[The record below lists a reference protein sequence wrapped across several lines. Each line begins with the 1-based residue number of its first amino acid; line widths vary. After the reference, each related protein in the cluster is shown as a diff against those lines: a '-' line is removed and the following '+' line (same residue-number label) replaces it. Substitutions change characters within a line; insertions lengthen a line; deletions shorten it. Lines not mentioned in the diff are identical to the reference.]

1 VDDNSKAPRYRKIFR
16 DIVRGYSECT
26 IFGESL
32 YLKHLSAQDQVDLD
46 IVYDE
51 HLEQALSR
59 GIESKEEILKRIYK
73 DGIWTEEQDKELET
87 LHNFGKQIVANKQE
101 LVLKSQI
108 DAQNVA
114 LKENR
119 EKIAHLEQQRD
130 ALTQSSAEAYASK
143 RANDYYI
150 IKSFYSDESLEE
162 CYFQKNRDFS
172 ELYSEEIKEYINSY
186 NEIFSMF
193 EEKEIQHMILQDFY
207 YIYFPFS
214 DDTVGF
220 FGTPVCNLT
229 YNQLKLIVYTKIFKN
244 IFEKYDN
251 IPDKIRKDPV
261 ALMDYGN
268 VSDEAR
274 DKMQSKYNSNADG
287 STIMNA
293 TDEDYEYAGLEK
305 PSDKAGISL
314 QKAAE
319 QKGGSLSMEDLME
332 LSGHRTE

>member
-1 VDDNSKAPRYRKIFR
+1 MDERKQASEYRKIFR
-16 DIVRGYSECT
+16 DIIRGYSECT
-26 IFGESL
+26 VLNKKL

-46 IVYDE
+46 DVYTE
-51 HLEQALSR
+51 HLEKAIAR
-59 GIESKEEILKRIYK
+59 GVEPEEETLKRVYK
-73 DGIWTEEQDKELET
+73 DGIWTEEKDKELSRLRE
-87 LHNFGKQIVANKQE
+87 FSKQIVKNKQE

-108 DAQNVA
+108 DAQNKA
-114 LKENR
+114 LQDNEDKIKE
-119 EKIAHLEQQRD
+119 LEVQKQSL
-130 ALTQSSAEAYASK
+130 LTSTAESYATK

-150 IKSFYSDESLEE
+150 IRSFYSDKELNDL
-162 CYFQKNRDFS
+162 YFLKDKDFS
-172 ELYSEEIKEYINSY
+172 ELYSEELKEYIDTYNS
-186 NEIFSMF
+186 IFEMF
-193 EEKEIQHMILQDFY
+193 DEAKIQEMILQEFY

-220 FGTPVCNLT
+220 FGRPVVELT

-251 IPDKIRKDPV
+251 IPEKIRKNPS

-268 VSDEAR
+268 ISDEAR
-274 DKMQSKYNSNADG
+274 EKMRSKYSGDADA

-305 PSDKAGISL
+305 PSDSPGISL

-319 QKGGSLSMEDLME
+319 DKGGSLSMEDLMK